1 MPSGP
6 DHSED
11 LAVDASRNDRTILRD
26 LAKRVAEIA
35 DLPIMAERREMW
47 KRHNR
52 LERVRPMILVF
63 PEGAWR
69 ELLPASAMQCEDEAL
84 QNIERRLRTRLHYHE
99 HIHDD
104 TVIEKEWAVGKAVAS
119 TGWGPIPFTLGS

>member
-1 MPSGP
+1 MSMNHK
-6 DHSED
+6 DQ
-11 LAVDASRNDRTILRD
+11 TILRD
-26 LAKRVAEIA
+26 LAKQVVEIA

-69 ELLPASAMQCEDEAL
+69 ELLPESTLECKDGNARG
-84 QNIERRLRTRLHYHE
+84 IERNLRMRLYYSQHL
-99 HIHDD
+99 HDD
-104 TVIEKEWAVGKAVAS
+104 TVIEKEWIVHKAVS
-119 TGWGPIPFTLGS
+119 ITGWRVTAS